1 MFRAM
6 TLYIRSAEAERLA
19 RQVAERTGDSLTEV
33 VTRAL
38 RAEAE
43 RTPPNPRM
51 KPRTREEKLAFIAEL
66 QRRSAALPVLDPRTP
81 EEMLYDEDG
90 LPR

>member
-1 MFRAM
+1 M
-6 TLYIRSAEAERLA
+6 TRIILTDEAARFA
-19 RQVAERTGDSLTEV
+19 RQVVEQTGDDLNEV

-43 RTPPNPRM
+43 RTPQKLQ
-51 KPRTREEKLAFIAEL
+51 KPRTREEKLAFMAEL
-66 QRRSAALPVLDPRTP
+66 QRRSAALPVLDPRSP

>member
-1 MFRAM
+1 M
-6 TLYIRSAEAERLA
+6 TRHILSDEAERLA
-19 RQVAERTGDSLTEV
+19 RQVAEETGDSLTEV
-33 VTRAL
+33 VMRAL

-43 RTPPNPRM
+43 RTLPRPQV
-51 KPRTREEKLAFIAEL
+51 KPRTREEKLAFMSEL

-90 LPR
+90 LPK

>member
-1 MFRAM
+1 M
-6 TLYIRSAEAERLA
+6 TRHILSDEADRLA
-19 RQVAERTGDSLTEV
+19 RQMAEQTGDSMDEI
-33 VTRAL
+33 VTRSL

-43 RTPPNPRM
+43 RTSVKAHT
-51 KPRTREEKLAFIAEL
+51 KPRTPEEKLAFIAEL
-66 QRRSAALPVLDPRTP
+66 QRRSAALPVLDPRAP

>member
-1 MFRAM
+1 M
-6 TLYIRSAEAERLA
+6 TRHILSEEADRIA
-19 RQVAERTGDSLTEV
+19 RQMAEQSGDSLDEI

-43 RTPPNPRM
+43 RASPKPWT

-90 LPR
+90 LPK